1 MTLPE
6 GGPAPDPRIYFA
18 AERTL
23 LAWLR
28 TGIAIMAFGFVV
40 ARFGIFLRLVGVQAG
55 EAPTDSGVTP
65 YLGAG
70 LVLLGVLASALGT
83 LEYRRYCRQLPVRDL
98 PAPRATLFPLLIAAA
113 LVAAGLILVVV
124 LLR

>member
-1 MTLPE
+1 MRELSTQS
-6 GGPAPDPRIYFA
+6 DPRVYFA

-40 ARFGIFLRLVGVQAG
+40 ARFSLVLHLLQVQNGVGV
-55 EAPTDSGVTP
+55 SGHGVSP

-70 LVLLGVLASALGT
+70 LVLLGAIATAVGA
-83 LEYRRYCRQLPVRDL
+83 LEYRRYCVRLPTSDL
-98 PAPRATLFPLLIAAA
+98 PSPRAVRIPLILASAVV
-113 LVAAGLILVVV
+113 LAGLILTWV